1 MDNLFGTNY
10 PLMKQILLSTI
21 SLDHQGRDPLHR
33 QLFLQLRDAILRGVL
48 SAGTRLPSSRLMAA
62 DLGVSR
68 NTVLNA
74 FDQLL
79 AEGYLDSKAGS
90 GTFIS
95 DQIPDELLSQ
105 AAEAGT
111 ISTTD
116 RDFPLSHHAENLK
129 ESTDTKPYRNG
140 PFSPGLPEL
149 NQFPFGDWARLLAR
163 HWRRPKRELLTG
175 NPIGGS
181 LDLRRALS
189 TYLSQT
195 RAVKSDPE
203 QILIV
208 SGSQQALHLVVK
220 AFANPGDPILM
231 EDPGYPGIRNT
242 IIGAG
247 ARPIPIP
254 VDTEGFSLDAAK
266 KLGSAARLAC
276 IAPSHQYPLGPTMSL
291 SRRLDLLNWA
301 KEEDRF
307 LLEDDYDSEYRYAGR
322 PLSSLQG
329 LDTDQR
335 VLYVGSMSKVMFS
348 GLRVGYLVVPPD
360 LVDMFLALRRDMDGH
375 SPATVEPAL
384 ADFISGGYLSG
395 HIRKMRIL
403 YEQRQKT
410 LLSLLQEQC
419 GDFLDVTEQ
428 EAGMHLVAFLKNPKM
443 QDTAIEALCRQDG
456 LLLRALS
463 KFYHGVDPQN
473 GLIIGFA
480 GTIETEMPSLVR
492 RLAQHLKTVQDLS

>member
-1 MDNLFGTNY
+1 
-10 PLMKQILLSTI
+10 MKQILLSTI
-21 SLDHQGRDPLHR
+21 SLDAKGQDPLHR
-33 QLFLQLRDAILRGVL
+33 QLFLQLRDAILQGIL
-48 SAGTRLPSSRLMAA
+48 PAGTRLPSTRLMAK
-62 DLGVSR
+62 DLNVSR

-74 FDQLL
+74 FDQLM
-79 AEGYLDSKAGS
+79 AEGYLSSRAGS

-95 DQIPDELLSQ
+95 DQIPDELLSK
-105 AAEAGT
+105 EGT
-111 ISTTD
+111 GSSTSPLE
-116 RDFPLSHHAENLK
+116 RDFPLSHQAENLK
-129 ESTDTKPYRNG
+129 KSSDSKPYHNG

-149 NQFPFGDWARLLAR
+149 EQFPFGDWARLLAR
-163 HWRRPKRELLTG
+163 HWRRPKREYLTG
-175 NPIGGS
+175 NPVGGS
-181 LDLRRALS
+181 LELRKALS
-189 TYLSQT
+189 TYLAQT

-203 QILIV
+203 QILIL

-247 ARPIPIP
+247 ATPVPIP
-254 VDTEGFSLDAAK
+254 VDDEGFSLEAAK
-266 KLGSAARLAC
+266 AMNTNARLAC
-276 IAPSHQYPLGPTMSL
+276 TAPSHQYPLGPTMSL
-291 SRRLDLLNWA
+291 ARRLDLLNWA
-301 KEEDRF
+301 KEENRF
-307 LLEDDYDSEYRYAGR
+307 LLEDDYDSEYRYTGR

-375 SPATVEPAL
+375 SPVTVEPAL

-395 HIRKMRIL
+395 HIRKMRLL
-403 YEQRQKT
+403 YEKRHT
-410 LLSLLQEQC
+410 VLLKLLQDNC
-419 GDFLDVTEQ
+419 GTELEVEPQ
-428 EAGMHLVAFLKNPKM
+428 EAGMHLVGFIRDPHLK
-443 QDTAIEALCRQDG
+443 DTAVEQLCRQDG

-463 KFYHGVDPQN
+463 TFYHGEHPKN

-480 GTIETEMPSLVR
+480 GTPVEQMPGLVK
-492 RLAQHLKTVQDLS
+492 RLAQHIKTAREMT

>member
-1 MDNLFGTNY
+1 
-10 PLMKQILLSTI
+10 MKQILLSTI
-21 SLDHQGRDPLHR
+21 SLDHQSRDPLHR
-33 QLFLQLRDAILRGVL
+33 QLFLQLRDAILQGAL
-48 SAGTRLPSSRLMAA
+48 LAGTRLPSTRLMAT

-74 FDQLL
+74 FDQLM
-79 AEGYLDSKAGS
+79 AEGYLVSRAGS

-95 DQIPDELLSQ
+95 DQIPDELLSKMGEGRT
-105 AAEAGT
+105 A
-111 ISTTD
+111 SPLN
-116 RDFPLSHHAENLK
+116 RDFPLSYQAQDLK
-129 ESTDTKPYRNG
+129 KSSDTKPYHNG

-149 NQFPFGDWARLLAR
+149 DQFPFGDWARLLAR
-163 HWRRPKRELLTG
+163 HWRHPKREYLTG

-181 LDLRRALS
+181 LELRKALS
-189 TYLSQT
+189 TYLAQT

-203 QILIV
+203 QILIL

-247 ARPIPIP
+247 AKPIP
-254 VDTEGFSLDAAK
+254 VPVDAEGFSLEAAK
-266 KLGSAARLAC
+266 ALHLPARLAC
-276 IAPSHQYPLGPTMSL
+276 LAPSHQYPLGPTMSL
-291 SRRLDLLNWA
+291 ARRLDLLNWA
-301 KEEDRF
+301 KEENRF

-375 SPATVEPAL
+375 SPITVEPAL

-410 LLSLLQEQC
+410 LLRLLQEMC
-419 GDFLDVTEQ
+419 GGYLEVAEQ
-428 EAGMHLVAFLKNPKM
+428 EAGMHLVAFIRNPKVK
-443 QDTAIEALCRQDG
+443 DIAVEALCRQDG

-463 KFYHGVDPQN
+463 KFYHGGNAQN

-480 GTIETEMPSLVR
+480 GTSEKQMPALVR
-492 RLAQHLKTVQDLS
+492 RLAQHLKTVQDAS